1 MTTISLRSTSVLTDY
16 VRTTDRLATY
26 AQLVK
31 ELTRRELELR
41 PAVLDEIGERR
52 AITVRGQIRVLTPG
66 ETSSTKRLCTDE
78 EAVAFCRA
86 HGLKYSERSSEYV
99 HPSTFT
105 SYVGKGL
112 LPADLYEIETTKIV
126 SVV

>member
-1 MTTISLRSTSVLTDY
+1 MTTISLRSTSNLTDY

-31 ELTRRELELR
+31 DLMRRELELR

-86 HGLKYSERSSEYV
+86 HGLKYSERSPEFVAPATFGKYV
-99 HPSTFT
+99 RE
-105 SYVGKGL
+105 GL
-112 LPADLYEIETTKIV
+112 LPSELYEIETTKIV

>member
-1 MTTISLRSTSVLTDY
+1 MTTISLRSTSNLTDY

-31 ELTRRELELR
+31 ELTRREFELR
-41 PAVLDEIGERR
+41 PAVLAEIGERR

-66 ETSSTKRLCTDE
+66 ETSSIKRTCTDE
-78 EAVAFCRA
+78 VAVGYC
-86 HGLKYSERSSEYV
+86 HCLGLKYSQRSADYV
-99 HPSTFT
+99 APATFT
-105 SYVGKGL
+105 SYVKKGL
-112 LPADLYEIETTKIV
+112 LPAELYEIETTRIV